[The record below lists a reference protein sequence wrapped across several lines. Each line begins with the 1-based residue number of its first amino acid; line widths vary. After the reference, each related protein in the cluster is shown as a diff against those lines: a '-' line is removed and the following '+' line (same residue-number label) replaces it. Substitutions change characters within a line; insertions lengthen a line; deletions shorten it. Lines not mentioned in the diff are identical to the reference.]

1 VSEMNGQHAPPTG
14 DHQGRPISI
23 NLRKDRP
30 ENKTPEVID
39 YCY

>member
-1 VSEMNGQHAPPTG
+1 MPHGEKLPHPQG
-14 DHQGRPISI
+14 DHKGIAIGI
-23 NLRKDRP
+23 NLRKDQP